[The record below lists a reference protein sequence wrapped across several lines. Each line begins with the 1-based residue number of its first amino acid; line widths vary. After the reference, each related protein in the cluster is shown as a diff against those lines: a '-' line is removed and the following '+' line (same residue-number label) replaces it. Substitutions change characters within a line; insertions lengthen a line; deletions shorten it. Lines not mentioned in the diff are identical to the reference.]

1 MPDLYVQSC
10 IILKCKSSVW
20 FLLGYFGSFQRGSS
34 NGSIIS
40 KGKIR
45 KFDIIWFYSVAKER
59 HSCKSWSK
67 NYFLKI
73 KVKGI
78 SSQK

>member
-45 KFDIIWFYSVAKER
+45 KLILFGFIQSQRNDILANHGARIIF
-59 HSCKSWSK
+59 
-67 NYFLKI
+67 
-73 KVKGI
+73 
-78 SSQK
+78 